1 MKPAVTKAELGVGSP
16 NLGVKQRVEQ
26 KRTKVEGLAWQ
37 RRDLNPRPGAYESPA
52 LPPELRC
59 PGII

>member
-1 MKPAVTKAELGVGSP
+1 MKPEMTIEELGGGRAS
-16 NLGVKQRVEQ
+16 LGVKQKPAKARKLE
-26 KRTKVEGLAWQ
+26 WQ

-59 PGII
+59 RKTI

>member
-1 MKPAVTKAELGVGSP
+1 MRRGITRAERGIGSP
-16 NLGVKQRVEQ
+16 SLGVEQ
-26 KRTKVEGLAWQ
+26 KPTKLGELEWQ

-59 PGII
+59 RKTI